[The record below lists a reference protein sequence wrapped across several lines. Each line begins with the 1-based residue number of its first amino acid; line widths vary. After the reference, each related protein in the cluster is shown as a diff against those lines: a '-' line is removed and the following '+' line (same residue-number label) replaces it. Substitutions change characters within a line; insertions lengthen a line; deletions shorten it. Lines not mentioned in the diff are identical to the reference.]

1 MDDIS
6 FINASIFDNSMRI
19 DIQTLKLA
27 ELIRDFFSLRISIIE
42 KNNNNKDKNLLE
54 IMDSMN
60 MITDEVE
67 NLKKLYLV
75 GSNIEEIELKLTLRS
90 NSSSKI
96 NNEKDTKPQNA
107 ESTKINPSNKNNN
120 NIEINSNL
128 KSKKSTYISRSPDR
142 LTNKLVL
149 NCSPKQENKEVTVPN
164 KGKGNDKTPIQE
176 IVINNPSKTSKLGTI
191 QENTKKVLIDRR
203 GSPNQPK
210 GSLSNN
216 FNSNNTV
223 NKNPTGTI
231 KTSVKT
237 KIEVISMV
245 NPTRTGNC
253 SPVNNQTKNVKIQQ
267 NDVKEKESKFRNDT
281 HRKSAIIP
289 SNIKSRSPEQK
300 DINITKLIESSPPRI
315 SFEYQNNDTSVN
327 SNEKNLKQE
336 KNNQVINGEL
346 SEKRKYSNASNS
358 CSNHEITKS
367 MNNGNSS
374 VLSSCNE
381 VNISS
386 NLLDK
391 LRRFFNNT
399 NNSQIF
405 LHLYR
410 FLRVNEKTLLK
421 NINHKMRINFFNSEI
436 SQIKQRILLK
446 KPEENPFYNFS
457 LKTDLDSQIKK
468 ESLFLSDYLDDKN
481 VLNSYT
487 FINLVNMIYIML
499 YSKRS
504 DSSSLTDKVDKIED
518 FILQIDFDRNIYSKI
533 TTLIRKLRNSIDI
546 FHILRGVYDIN
557 QDNYVFNFDLPKKFD
572 SLVKFAIAVTTMI
585 EQGQNIEVVL
595 DVEILNHKIDI
606 LRAYSDKKF
615 DQ

>member
-1 MDDIS
+1 
-6 FINASIFDNSMRI
+6 
-19 DIQTLKLA
+19 
-27 ELIRDFFSLRISIIE
+27 
-42 KNNNNKDKNLLE
+42 
-54 IMDSMN
+54 
-60 MITDEVE
+60 
-67 NLKKLYLV
+67 
-75 GSNIEEIELKLTLRS
+75 
-90 NSSSKI
+90 
-96 NNEKDTKPQNA
+96 
-107 ESTKINPSNKNNN
+107 
-120 NIEINSNL
+120 
-128 KSKKSTYISRSPDR
+128 
-142 LTNKLVL
+142 
-149 NCSPKQENKEVTVPN
+149 
-164 KGKGNDKTPIQE
+164 
-176 IVINNPSKTSKLGTI
+176 
-191 QENTKKVLIDRR
+191 
-203 GSPNQPK
+203 
-210 GSLSNN
+210 
-216 FNSNNTV
+216 
-223 NKNPTGTI
+223 
-231 KTSVKT
+231 
-237 KIEVISMV
+237 MV